1 MTPKSK
7 PNTGANAVPKAA
19 VNGTPTAAA
28 PGAPAPA
35 ATVPAATAPAAK
47 AGAALRATDVRCG
60 YGKLPVLHGITV
72 EVSPGEIVALVGPN
86 GAGKTTLLKALSG
99 EMGVTGGK
107 VFLDDKD
114 ITGWSIRERLVSGV
128 AHIAEHRHLFPNLSV
143 RDNLLLGQVATRRKP
158 GARPANDL
166 IAGIVDL
173 FPVIGERMGS
183 AAGTLS
189 GGQQQMLAI
198 GRGLMAEPTML
209 LLDEPSL
216 GLAPGVVE
224 RLLDA
229 FRALAGMGVG
239 ILLVEQYVE
248 SALAVS
254 TRGYVLR
261 AGRISLSGASAELL
275 GDRDEL
281 VSAYFGTDNTSSLI
295 GGKAHQ

>member
-1 MTPKSK
+1 MTPNSK
-7 PNTGANAVPKAA
+7 PSRDADAGAKAA
-19 VNGTPTAAA
+19 VNGAAATVAA
-28 PGAPAPA
+28 PGTPA
-35 ATVPAATAPAAK
+35 AAAAVPAAKT
-47 AGAALRATDVRCG
+47 GAALRATGVSCG
-60 YGKLPVLHGITV
+60 YGKLQVLHDVTV

-107 VFLDDKD
+107 VCLEDED
-114 ITGWSIRERLVSGV
+114 ITGWSIRQRLVSGV

-166 IAGIVDL
+166 IAGIVAL
-173 FPVIGERMGS
+173 FPVLGERMGS

-229 FRALAGMGVG
+229 FRALAGMNVG

-248 SALAVS
+248 SALEVS

-261 AGRISLSGASAELL
+261 AGRISMSGVSPELL
-275 GDRDEL
+275 GDRDQL
-281 VSAYFGTDNTSSLI
+281 VSAYFGTDNTSSLS
-295 GGKAHQ
+295 GGKAD